1 MAVDPLQDIID
12 ILTSD
17 WLSANTD
24 GLTPLFLK
32 ITDQKRYD
40 HRRNDDVI
48 FIGRGT
54 DTQFTAGIGDTTKRL
69 FISIDLDVR
78 VRGDDI
84 TTTEAHWLNI
94 LLELDRVLDNRIKSM
109 TNFDVLNPDFERKD
123 LSDKTHKLFRKVV
136 TIRLENYCI
145 QR

>member
-24 GLTPLFLK
+24 GLTPQFSK
-32 ITDQKRYD
+32 ITEFKRYD
-40 HRRNDDVI
+40 FRINQDVI
-48 FIGRGT
+48 FVGRGT

-69 FISIDLDVR
+69 FITIDLDVR
-78 VRGDDI
+78 TLGEDQ
-84 TTTEAHWLNI
+84 EAHWLNI

-109 TNFDVLNPDFERKD
+109 TNFNVLNPDFERKD
-123 LSDKTHKLFRKVV
+123 LSDKTHHLFRKVV
-136 TIRLENYCI
+136 KIRLENYCI
-145 QR
+145 TR